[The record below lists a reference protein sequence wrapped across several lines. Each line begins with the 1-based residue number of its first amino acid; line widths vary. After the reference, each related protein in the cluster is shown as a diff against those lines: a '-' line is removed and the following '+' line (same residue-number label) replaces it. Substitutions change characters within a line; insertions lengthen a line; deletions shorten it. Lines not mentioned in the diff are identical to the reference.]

1 MAYIRVDLDELS
13 VAIKKLEQQIVN
25 AEQKKREIENKISTL
40 DNSWEGSDA
49 ETMHQIVSK
58 QLEHKKMKNV
68 IRGLENTRNRLKD
81 VSKAYQN
88 ACNNA
93 ISLAK
98 KL

>member
-13 VAIKKLEQQIVN
+13 GAVKKLEQQIVN
-25 AEQKKREIENKISTL
+25 AEQKKRELENKISTL

-68 IRGLENTRNRLKD
+68 IRGLENTRKRLKD

-88 ACNNA
+88 VCNEA
-93 ISLAK
+93 ISLVK

>member
-68 IRGLENTRNRLKD
+68 IRGLENTRNRLKN

-93 ISLAK
+93 ILLAK

>member
-58 QLEHKKMKNV
+58 QLEHKKMKNA
-68 IRGLENTRNRLKD
+68 RKRLKD
-81 VSKAYQN
+81 ASKAYQN